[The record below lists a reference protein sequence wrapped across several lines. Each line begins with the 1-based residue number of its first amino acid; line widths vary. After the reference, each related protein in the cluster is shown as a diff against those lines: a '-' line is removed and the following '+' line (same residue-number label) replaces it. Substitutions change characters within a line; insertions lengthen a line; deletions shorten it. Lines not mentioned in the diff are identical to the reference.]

1 MFVIIAIDLIRD
13 FNCISIRNS
22 SFRLKPHFNMFAYLF
37 IAYVSFIY
45 LQTTECLPRV
55 VYLVRSDNNDFT
67 KKIQADTWNFDG
79 KNDKDLKMLA
89 KRDDSGND
97 RDVLDE
103 IDYHVKYSDVF
114 GDENTFRTEKTS
126 KSVNV
131 FEDEKYLN
139 EDRDLFKNEVNG
151 ERKDLFVRKDL
162 KYSDILAKAFDYN
175 GGNVETKKGK
185 FETDK
190 DGADLFKN
198 EYEFDNYIGDV
209 IRVRNNKNY
218 KNKNQGLV
226 IDINDKEK
234 LFLGKNLFK
243 IIRDVGTKLGKQIAK
258 GIEYAVNSITQA
270 SFQATPGIIYEE
282 VKGRS

>member
-1 MFVIIAIDLIRD
+1 
-13 FNCISIRNS
+13 
-22 SFRLKPHFNMFAYLF
+22 
-37 IAYVSFIY
+37 
-45 LQTTECLPRV
+45 
-55 VYLVRSDNNDFT
+55 
-67 KKIQADTWNFDG
+67 
-79 KNDKDLKMLA
+79 MLA
-89 KRDDSGND
+89 KRDDFGND

-103 IDYHVKYSDVF
+103 IDYNVKYSDVF

-218 KNKNQGLV
+218 KNKNQGVV